1 MYKNIPCHGNV
12 HIPVVEALMLLIF
25 NFIST
30 YAIILVFKT
39 VEELKYELID
49 TQKIIINALG
59 FNGEQYWKSNLR
71 AKK

>member
-12 HIPVVEALMLLIF
+12 HIPVVEALMLLVF

-30 YAIILVFKT
+30 YAITLVSKT
-39 VEELKYELID
+39 VEESKYELIV
-49 TQKIIINALG
+49 TQKIIINFLD
-59 FNGEQYWKSNLR
+59 FNGEQYLKSNLR